1 MRNGIR
7 RKGADGITETVNHVV
22 ERIKDFVTEPA
33 FAKFLPDLF
42 NRIHFRRIGG
52 NKEQADVIRNAE
64 RAGLMPG
71 GAIAAKKD
79 DVVRKLVGQVVEK
92 EIHTNGIT
100 GRQD

>member
-7 RKGADGITETVNHVV
+7 RKRADGITETVNDLV
-22 ERIKDFVTEPA
+22 ERIKDFVTEAA

-52 NKEQADVIRNAE
+52 NKKQANVIRNAK

-71 GAIAAKKD
+71 STIAAKKD
-79 DVVRKLVGQVVEK
+79 DVVWKLV
-92 EIHTNGIT
+92 
-100 GRQD
+100 